1 MADLQDELQAAG
13 EAGELDTPPTPTK
26 PKPKRDRRALAAE
39 RIAHGDDRRPG
50 DRAAG
55 GAAATGYA
63 EGGRT
68 TATVLV
74 GGPPGGR
81 AHGDGGD
88 GPGTGPTS
96 AGTTVAG
103 TKEAGTEDGAGTEAE
118 AGTTA
123 ADGAVATAVAEPPSE
138 LDQAHAFLVAHPVA
152 DGYSGLPWVLR
163 QLPRY
168 DLELGEGGVDTDVPR
183 MRKGHIGALFW
194 SLHLPDGLAGE
205 RAVGATLEQLDLVRT
220 VVHAH
225 PEGLRLV
232 HSAGETTDARNC
244 GRVAVLLGPAGAPAI
259 GDSLGILRALHALG
273 LKALTLTGASW
284 AGGSGLSRFG
294 EEVVREMNRIGVL
307 ADLSGASEQTV
318 RRALAVSRAPVV
330 CTRSAAGALRPHPAN
345 LADDLLAA
353 LGEARGLCMV
363 PLTAEQ
369 TGPSIRDVADH
380 LDHVR
385 AIAGPE
391 CVGLSGTYDSGAAH
405 PQELT
410 DASCYP
416 RLVAELMHRGWSEP
430 DLALL
435 TWGNVQRVLRTADF
449 TARAAKDRRE
459 ASTAS
464 IEELDG

>member
-1 MADLQDELQAAG
+1 MADLQDELHAAG
-13 EAGELDTPPTPTK
+13 EAGELDTPPGTTP
-26 PKPKRDRRALAAE
+26 A
-39 RIAHGDDRRPG
+39 RPG
-50 DRAAG
+50 KRGHRPPGAEPIAPGDGGTAG
-55 GAAATGYA
+55 DHPRPG
-63 EGGRT
+63 
-68 TATVLV
+68 
-74 GGPPGGR
+74 GGR
-81 AHGDGGD
+81 AEDASG
-88 GPGTGPTS
+88 
-96 AGTTVAG
+96 A
-103 TKEAGTEDGAGTEAE
+103 TEPSREPSPESSEPVDELAE
-118 AGTTA
+118 
-123 ADGAVATAVAEPPSE
+123 
-138 LDQAHAFLVAHPVA
+138 AHAFLVAHPVA

-194 SLHLPDGLAGE
+194 SLHLPEGPAGE
-205 RAVGATLEQLDLVRT
+205 RPVDATLEQLDLVRT

-232 HSAGETTDARNC
+232 NSAGETTDARNR

-259 GDSLGILRALHALG
+259 GDSLGILRSLQALG
-273 LKALTLTGASW
+273 LKALTLAGASW

-294 EEVVREMNRIGVL
+294 EEVLREMNRIGVL
-307 ADLSGASEQTV
+307 ADLSGADEATV
-318 RRALAVSRAPVV
+318 RRALALSRAPVV
-330 CTRSAAGALRPHPAN
+330 CTRSAAGALRAHPAN
-345 LADDLLAA
+345 LSDDLLAA

-369 TGPSIRDVADH
+369 TGPSVRDVADH

-391 CVGLSGTYDSGAAH
+391 CVGLSGAYDSGAAH
-405 PQELT
+405 PEDLT

-416 RLVAELMHRGWSEP
+416 RLVAELMRRGWSEP

-464 IEELDG
+464 IADLDG